1 MSGRSIRSEKQK
13 EHTEKVFG
21 KYNADIQAAKEL
33 LIHHTSK
40 RAKPKFNNAYLIA
53 YKVAYYIEQCRQN
66 EKPLTE
72 AGVIVALGTDRD
84 TYKRYLSGDMDYI
97 GYEGMECAQSEKDI
111 QIQIEHYKTID
122 NIQPMFNYLIG
133 NDISLL
139 DSNNIEN
146 IDTNDKNTLALSEP
160 LKKARQLISLEREER
175 LAISGKVGDIYTMKA
190 REGEDWQETAQRTEH
205 VLKIE
210 GSNAQAALEQLGY
223 TKEK

>member
-21 KYNADIQAAKEL
+21 KYLDDVRAAKEL
-33 LIHHTSK
+33 LNRHTSAV
-40 RAKPKFNNAYLIA
+40 AKPKYNNAYLIA

-72 AGVIVALGTDRD
+72 AGIIVALGVDRES
-84 TYKRYLSGDMDYI
+84 YKKYLSGDHDYI
-97 GYEGMECAQSEKDI
+97 GFSGMDCKQSEKDI
-111 QIQIEHYKTID
+111 QLQLEYYKSID
-122 NIQPMFNYLIG
+122 NIQPIFQYLID
-133 NDISLL
+133 NDTSIV
-139 DSNNIEN
+139 NNTN
-146 IDTNDKNTLALSEP
+146 YIDVNDKNALALSTP
-160 LKKARQLISLEREER
+160 LKKARALISLEREER

>member
-13 EHTEKVFG
+13 EHTEKVFNG
-21 KYNADIQAAKEL
+21 YNHDIQAAKEL
-33 LIHHTSK
+33 LRKS
-40 RAKPKFNNAYLIA
+40 ANGSKPKYNNAYLIA
-53 YKVAYYIEQCRQN
+53 YKIAHYIELCRQN

-72 AGVIVALGTDRD
+72 AGIIVALGVDRN
-84 TYKRYLSGDMDYI
+84 TYKRYLSGDMDYMSL
-97 GYEGMECAQSEKDI
+97 EGMECAQSEKEI
-111 QIQIEHYKTID
+111 QLQIEHYKTID

-139 DSNNIEN
+139 DCNNTEN
-146 IDTNDKNTLALSEP
+146 IDINDKNTLALSEP
-160 LKKARQLISLEREER
+160 LKKARALISLEREER